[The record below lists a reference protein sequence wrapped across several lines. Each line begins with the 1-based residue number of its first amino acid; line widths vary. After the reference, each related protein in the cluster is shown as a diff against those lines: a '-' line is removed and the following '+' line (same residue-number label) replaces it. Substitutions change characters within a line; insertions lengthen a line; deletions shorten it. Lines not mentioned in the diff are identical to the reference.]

1 MDQPTPANSETPEKP
16 PIAFWKAIVLVIIF
30 VFGIVALF
38 GLFIYIFIG
47 GAEQMGLST
56 TGQIA
61 IFVVITGIFAWLVK
75 RLSDVFSGMSR
86 HWFPEEADDDN

>member
-1 MDQPTPANSETPEKP
+1 MEQPTSAESKPAQKP

-38 GLFIYIFIG
+38 GLFIYIFIN

-61 IFVVITGIFAWLVK
+61 IFVVVTGIFAWLVK
-75 RLSDVFSGMSR
+75 RLSDVFSDMSR
-86 HWFPEEADDDN
+86 HWFTEEADDDN

>member
-1 MDQPTPANSETPEKP
+1 MEQPISTDSKNPQKP

-30 VFGIVALF
+30 VFGIVSLF
-38 GLFIYIFIG
+38 GLFIYIFIN

-61 IFVVITGIFAWLVK
+61 IFVVVTGIFAWLVK
-75 RLSDVFSGMSR
+75 RLSDVFSDMSR
-86 HWFPEEADDDN
+86 HWFTEESDDDN

>member
-1 MDQPTPANSETPEKP
+1 MANSETPDKP

-38 GLFIYIFIG
+38 GLFMYIFIG
-47 GAEQMGLST
+47 GAEQMGLSR

-75 RLSDVFSGMSR
+75 RLSDAFSGMSR
-86 HWFPEEADDDN
+86 HWFPEESGDND

>member
-1 MDQPTPANSETPEKP
+1 M
-16 PIAFWKAIVLVIIF
+16 LVIIF

-38 GLFIYIFIG
+38 GLFIYIFIN

-61 IFVVITGIFAWLVK
+61 IFVVVTGIFAWLVK

-86 HWFPEEADDDN
+86 HWFTEEADDDN